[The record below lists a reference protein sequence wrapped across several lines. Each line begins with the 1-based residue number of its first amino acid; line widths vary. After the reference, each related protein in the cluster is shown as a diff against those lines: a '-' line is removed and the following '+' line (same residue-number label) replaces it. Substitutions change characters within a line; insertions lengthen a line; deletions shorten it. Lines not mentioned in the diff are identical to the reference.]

1 MKKKTPSV
9 FNVGI
14 SSILII
20 FILLS
25 LVSFATLALL
35 TARSDYLLSRK
46 YAERVRAYYE
56 AENEA
61 IRRWNDLD
69 QNPQGK
75 EVSYQIPIGDSQ
87 QLTVTL
93 TFSEEEKKYRPT
105 VWKTESTREWTGDDS
120 LNLYTGTPGEDV
132 QEE

>member
-25 LVSFATLALL
+25 LVSFATLALM
-35 TARSDYLLSRK
+35 TARSDYLLSKK
-46 YAERVRAYYE
+46 YADRVQAYYE
-56 AENEA
+56 AENAA

-69 QNPQGK
+69 ENPQGT
-75 EVSYQIPIGDSQ
+75 EISYQIPIGDTQ
-87 QLTVTL
+87 QLSVSL
-93 TFSEEEKKYRPT
+93 LFSDEEERYQITSWR
-105 VWKTESTREWTGDDS
+105 TENIRSWSADES
-120 LNLYTGTPGEDV
+120 LNLYPGS
-132 QEE
+132 